1 MGKADYQRE
10 YPTFTGQD
18 MELLDQVI
26 VMHHKFQL
34 DAEASPSQLTDDEKA
49 FRALAMH
56 EEVSE
61 YQEATTLAD
70 QLDALVDL
78 QVFLLGTVHRHGF
91 EHIFEKAFNRVMQA
105 NMKKVMAQSA
115 EQSKRG
121 FKRDL
126 IKPKGWTAPD
136 LRDLVG
142 EL

>member
-1 MGKADYQRE
+1 
-10 YPTFTGQD
+10 

-34 DAEASPSQLTDDEKA
+34 DAEPIPAQLADDEKA

-61 YQEATTLAD
+61 YQEASTLAD

-91 EHIFEKAFNRVMQA
+91 EQIFEKAFKRVMQA
-105 NMKKVMAQSA
+105 NMQKVLAESA

-126 IKPKGWTAPD
+126 VKPNGWVAPD

-142 EL
+142 EA